1 MLCGRAKA
9 SMLSCV
15 GRLAMSVYLQ
25 GLNISNWLLGLAGNC
40 IWRHW
45 LGHSY
50 ATELV

>member
-9 SMLSCV
+9 SMLSCA
-15 GRLAMSVYLQ
+15 GWLAMPVCLQ

-45 LGHSY
+45 LGQST
-50 ATELV
+50 ATKLV